1 MPSTRAAGGGG
12 GPGGGGGGARVQD
25 QSTRPVWLDCDPG
38 HDDAMAILLAGHDS
52 RLNLLGIS
60 TVGSNQRLEAV
71 TENALRVTSFYGVDV
86 PVIMGASKPMM
97 RKSKHCGEIHGD
109 SGLDGIN
116 GDHGLL
122 PCAPARMEAWRARER
137 PLKAVPEMYRS
148 IRQHYEQFRERVTII
163 ATGSMTNVALLL
175 CVYGED
181 VCEALDGIVFMGGSV
196 REGGNTGIVA
206 EFNIQT
212 DPEAAQ
218 IVVDAGIPVTMVP
231 LDVTHKVLV
240 TDEVI
245 ERIRAI
251 RPNSDVI
258 SRTIDLLLFFRK
270 TYSEV
275 FGFDAP
281 PLHDPL
287 AVAYVIRP
295 ELFAT
300 EQLFVSIERN
310 NVLSAGQTIC
320 DVHRITHNA
329 PNVMVAHGVE
339 VAEFWDLLCDA
350 LSRSVSEPAQ

>member
-1 MPSTRAAGGGG
+1 MTEGGRTTI
-12 GPGGGGGGARVQD
+12 GA
-25 QSTRPVWLDCDPG
+25 RPVWLDCDPG
-38 HDDAMAILLAGHDS
+38 HDDAVAILLAGHDP

-71 TENALRVTSFYGVDV
+71 IDNALRVTSFYGVDV
-86 PVIMGASKPMM
+86 PVIMGASKPIM
-97 RKSKHCGEIHGD
+97 RKAKHCGEIHGE

-116 GDHGLL
+116 GDHGLP
-122 PCAPARMEAWRARER
+122 PCGPGRLEAWRKKER
-137 PLKAVPEMYRS
+137 PLKAVPEMYRR
-148 IRQHYEQFRERVTII
+148 IRQYYDEFRERVTVI

-175 CVYGED
+175 CVYGND
-181 VCEALDGIVFMGGSV
+181 IREAVDGIVFMGGSV

-218 IVVDAGIPVTMVP
+218 IVVDAGIPVVMLP

-251 RPNSDVI
+251 RPDSDVI
-258 SRTIDLLLFFRK
+258 SRTIDLLLFFKK
-270 TYSEV
+270 TYSDV

-310 NVLSAGQTIC
+310 NHLSAGQTIC
-320 DVHRITHNA
+320 DVHRVTDNP
-329 PNVMVAHGVE
+329 PNVTVACQVE
-339 VAEFWDLLCDA
+339 VGEFWDLLCDA
-350 LSRSVSEPAQ
+350 LSRSVSGPAPA